1 MSTLYIASWGCIP
14 SNSGFLTSAD
24 NGFADLTASRTKI
37 SLVSIKAICSLEAI
51 IVSIY
56 DVLHREQ
63 FQQSNES
70 QVLQLEQRKLSW
82 CSDKNRK

>member
-37 SLVSIKAICSLEAI
+37 SLVSIKGICSLEAI
-51 IVSIY
+51 IVYIF
-56 DVLHREQ
+56 DVLHKEQ
-63 FQQSNES
+63 FKQSNES
-70 QVLQLEQRKLSW
+70 LPL
-82 CSDKNRK
+82 